1 MNKDFERL
9 LWLLEAKGVLDD
21 NDLVYLFDNSMTLDD
36 WRERKEGEAE

>member
-1 MNKDFERL
+1 MSKDFERL

-21 NDLVYLFDNSMTLDD
+21 DDMDYLFDNSMTLGD